1 MHCAPGILI
10 SEVDYRVDIL
20 INYDWFVI
28 GCDCQLII
36 KENYDDDDHKI
47 HLKVIVYVY
56 PDRGGSKIFN
66 GGIRSSA
73 VGLREHRDAAW
84 RRGLGRGCPPPQ

>member
-28 GCDCQLII
+28 GCDCQLIMT
-36 KENYDDDDHKI
+36 ENYDDDDHKI
-47 HLKVIVYVY
+47 HLKVIVYSV
-56 PDRGGSKIFN
+56 PRQ
-66 GGIRSSA
+66 
-73 VGLREHRDAAW
+73 
-84 RRGLGRGCPPPQ
+84 GRIQDF